1 MKVVVLPLA
10 KEFAQLIRDNS
21 KALKDI
27 SEIDGVARILTRW
40 IQIPPD
46 LRKSG

>member
-10 KEFAQLIRDNS
+10 KEFAQLIHNDS

-27 SEIDGVARILTRW
+27 SEIDGVTRILTR
-40 IQIPPD
+40 
-46 LRKSG
+46 